1 MNHPAGTWHDAV
13 ADAEAVARVLATLDP
28 AEWTVFRDVRWPTR
42 EFASLDHVV
51 VGRKGVFVIDALGWS
66 GRVNVAQDRL
76 RLNGGARDSE
86 LGGAVEAGAAVAEL
100 LGSTDEREVQP
111 VLCFVRDE
119 WLTGTARGV
128 LVCST
133 SNLESMLLGRSLRL
147 RPDRVRAITR
157 ELERHDSMNSRP
169 VARPTVVPAPPVV
182 VADRRTVPVSV
193 VVAGMLMIALLFCV
207 MFFGT

>member
-1 MNHPAGTWHDAV
+1 
-13 ADAEAVARVLATLDP
+13 
-28 AEWTVFRDVRWPTR
+28 
-42 EFASLDHVV
+42 
-51 VGRKGVFVIDALGWS
+51 
-66 GRVNVAQDRL
+66 
-76 RLNGGARDSE
+76 
-86 LGGAVEAGAAVAEL
+86 
-100 LGSTDEREVQP
+100 
-111 VLCFVRDE
+111 VLCFVREE

-157 ELERHDSMNSRP
+157 ELERHDSMNSLP

-207 MFFGT
+207 MFFGI